1 MPIYLSVRD
10 TDSEERMDNPDCDRV
25 QLYNT
30 YKNFEIVNGLISRWH
45 RIYKSYIL
53 PDAQKIRSS
62 PVTILD
68 IGFGGGDIPL
78 KLAQWAS
85 EDGIPVHITAID
97 TDTRA
102 LDFVHE
108 RKSHDHVTFR
118 KSSSSDLVE
127 QREKFHYVISN
138 HLLHHLDDAQ
148 FTQLTAEAEQL
159 STRKVL
165 FNDIERSDVAYLFF
179 NLTFRPFF
187 RNSFITHDGLLSIR
201 RSYTYDE
208 LYDKKPVNWNLKRL
222 FPYRL
227 LLSYTHEY

>member
-1 MPIYLSVRD
+1 MPIYLSARD
-10 TDSEERMDNPDCDRV
+10 TDSEELMDKPDCDRS

-45 RIYKSYIL
+45 RIYKTDIL
-53 PDAQKIRSS
+53 PDARKIRRG

-85 EDGIPVHITAID
+85 ADGLPVHITAID
-97 TDTRA
+97 TDARA
-102 LDFVHE
+102 LDFVHG
-108 RKSHDHVTFR
+108 RKSHDRVTFR
-118 KSSSSDLVE
+118 QSSSSELVE
-127 QREKFHYVISN
+127 RQENFHYVISN
-138 HLLHHLDDAQ
+138 HLLHHLEDDQ
-148 FTQLTAEAEQL
+148 FSRLADEAERL

-165 FNDIERSDVAYLFF
+165 FNDIERSDMAYLFF

-201 RSYTYDE
+201 RSYTYGE
-208 LYDKKPVNWNLKRL
+208 LYDKKPVNWNLKRI

-227 LLSYTHEY
+227 LLSYTHES